1 MSDFSDIGLPVVGGI
16 ASLGSALIGSS
27 AQSKALQA
35 SIDAYQQ
42 SVKDLEAIGVP
53 TAEAQQLT
61 LEQYKSSGQMT
72 PELEQA
78 VQQGPSNMLGV
89 TTDPAYK
96 ASQLKALSSL
106 QDIGDSGG
114 MTLSDRAT
122 LERTMGNVNAKTR
135 GAREAILQD
144 AQQRGGY
151 GSGTSLAAQLMAQ
164 QGGAQ
169 DAHQAGLD
177 AAAQAQQR
185 ALQAIQG
192 AGQMGGQLRSQDYG
206 EQADKARAQDAI
218 AAWNAQNRQQV
229 GNTNVGTRNA
239 AQQYN
244 LTNAQNLSNANV
256 DTRNKEQAYNK
267 GLQQTYFQNQMDVAK
282 AKASARAGQAQA
294 GTQGAAQQAQLWGN
308 IGSAVNQGVTAY
320 AQRENENDQREKD
333 RVAGVSTK

>member
-1 MSDFSDIGLPVVGGI
+1 MPWIAPAIGGV
-16 ASLGSALIGSS
+16 ASLAGAAIGAG
-27 AQSKALQA
+27 AQGAASRA

-61 LEQYKSSGQMT
+61 LEQYKSEGKWT
-72 PELEQA
+72 PELEDA
-78 VQQGPSNMLGV
+78 VKLGDSNMLGV
-89 TTDPAYK
+89 TTDPAYR
-96 ASQLKALSSL
+96 ASQLKALGSL

-114 MTLSDRAT
+114 ATLSDRAT

-192 AGQMGGQLRSQDYG
+192 AGQMGGQLREQDFG
-206 EQADKARAQDAI
+206 EQAKKAQAQDAI
-218 AAWNAQNRQQV
+218 AQWNAANRQQV
-229 GNTNVGTRNA
+229 TGANTNTRNA

-244 LTNAQNLSNANV
+244 LANAQNLSNANV
-256 DTRNKEQAYNK
+256 DTRNKQQAYNK
-267 GLQQTYFQNQMDVAK
+267 GTQQTYFQNQLDVAK
-282 AKASARAGQAQA
+282 AKAGARAGQAQA
-294 GTQGAAQQAQLWGN
+294 GQQAAGQQAQLWGN

-320 AQRENENDQREKD
+320 GQMKNENDNKQAD
-333 RVAGVSTK
+333 RDLYAKRYNIQ